1 MSQLSFS
8 DEQRQFRDF
17 VARFF
22 REQSPVTRAR
32 ELMSSE
38 SGYDPELWRRLGGE
52 LGLTGVHVPEAY
64 GGQGFGAVELGI
76 VLEEMGRV
84 VYCGPYFGSAVLATY
99 ALLEGAT
106 AAQQERWL
114 PALAAADIIG
124 SLALAEPGVGWD
136 TGALQAS
143 ARKSAGRW
151 RLEGTKSYVLDGRLA
166 DLFIVAA
173 REPGSAGSEGVSLFA
188 VQAGATGLEV
198 EPLQTIDATRRLS
211 RVHLSGVDAE
221 LLGEPGAAVPVLHRV
236 LDRAAVALASE
247 MVGGAQALLDSAV
260 AYAKL
265 RVQFGRLIGSFQAI
279 KHKCADMLL
288 AVELAKSAAY
298 GAAELAAREASG
310 HELREAA
317 ALAKAL
323 GAEAFLQAAAD
334 TIQIHGGIGFTWEND
349 THLYFKRARGSEL
362 LLGTPAEFRDRFV
375 EYVSAREVAHE

>member
-1 MSQLSFS
+1 MSRLSFS

-32 ELMSSE
+32 ELMLSE
-38 SGYDPELWRRLGGE
+38 AGYDPELWRRLGGE

-106 AAQQERWL
+106 AAQRERWL
-114 PALAAADIIG
+114 PALAAGDIIG
-124 SLALAEPGVGWD
+124 SLALAEPGGGWEA
-136 TGALQAS
+136 GAVQAS
-143 ARKSAGRW
+143 ARRASGGW
-151 RLEGTKSYVLDGRLA
+151 RLQGAKSFVLDGRIA
-166 DLFIVAA
+166 DFFIVAA
-173 REPGSAGSEGVSLFA
+173 REPGSAGSDGLSLFA
-188 VQAGATGLEV
+188 VQAGAAGVEV
-198 EPLQTIDATRRLS
+198 EPLQTMDATRRLS
-211 RVHLSGVDAE
+211 RLRLSGVDAE
-221 LLGEPGAAVPVLHRV
+221 LLGEPGAAVPALRRV

-260 AYAKL
+260 SYAKL

-279 KHKCADMLL
+279 KHRCADMLL

-298 GAAELAAREASG
+298 GAAEVAAQEASVD
-310 HELREAA
+310 ELGEAA

-323 GAEAFLQAAAD
+323 AAEAFLQAAAD

-349 THLYFKRARGSEL
+349 THLYFKRARGSEV

-375 EYVSAREVAHE
+375 EYVSAREAAHE

>member
-22 REQSPVTRAR
+22 REQSPVARAR
-32 ELMSSE
+32 ELMLSE
-38 SGYDPELWRRLGGE
+38 AGYDPELWRRLGGE

-84 VYCGPYFGSAVLATY
+84 AYCGPYFGSAVLATY

-114 PALAAADIIG
+114 PALAAGDTIG
-124 SLALAEPGVGWD
+124 SLALAEPGGGWEAS
-136 TGALQAS
+136 ALQAS
-143 ARKSAGRW
+143 ARRASGRW
-151 RLEGTKSYVLDGRLA
+151 RLHGTKSYVLDGRIA

-173 REPGSAGSEGVSLFA
+173 REPGSAGSDGLSLFA
-188 VQAGATGLEV
+188 VQAGAAGFEV
-198 EPLQTIDATRRLS
+198 EPLQSIDATRRLS
-211 RVHLSGVDAE
+211 RLRLSGVDAE
-221 LLGEPGAAVPVLHRV
+221 LLGEPGAAAPVLRRV

-260 AYAKL
+260 SYAKL

-279 KHKCADMLL
+279 KHRCADMLL

-298 GAAELAAREASG
+298 GAAEVAAREASAD
-310 HELREAA
+310 ELREAA

-323 GAEAFLQAAAD
+323 AAEAFLQAAAD

-349 THLYFKRARGSEL
+349 THLYFKRARGSEV

-375 EYVSAREVAHE
+375 EYVSAREATHE

>member
-32 ELMSSE
+32 ELMLSE

-114 PALAAADIIG
+114 PPLAAADIIG
-124 SLALAEPGVGWD
+124 SLALAEPGGGWEA
-136 TGALQAS
+136 GAVQAS

-151 RLEGTKSYVLDGRLA
+151 RLEGTKSYVLDGQIA
-166 DLFIVAA
+166 DLFIIAA
-173 REPGSAGSEGVSLFA
+173 RELGSAGPEAVSLFA
-188 VQAGATGLEV
+188 VQAGAPGLEV
-198 EPLQTIDATRRLS
+198 EPLQTVDATRPLS
-211 RVHLSGVDAE
+211 RLRLSGVDAE
-221 LLGEPGAAVPVLHRV
+221 LLGEPGAAEPVLRRV

-260 AYAKL
+260 SYAKL

-298 GAAELAAREASG
+298 GAAEAAAREASVD
-310 HELREAA
+310 ELREAA

-349 THLYFKRARGSEL
+349 THLYFKRARGSEV
-362 LLGTPAEFRDRFV
+362 LLGTPAAFRDRFV